1 MRLHGKIRP
10 GMGEDNP
17 IDGGRAATVL
27 FADVS
32 GSTKLYEAAG
42 DAIALE
48 TINRMIADMRR
59 ATEAAGGRVV
69 KTIGDEVMALFPSAP
84 AAAAAASQI
93 QMQADML
100 PIVAGMKLGVRIG
113 FHAGPVI
120 QRDNDVFGD
129 TVNMAARLVAQA
141 TKDQII
147 TSDETARHLGDSYKE
162 RLRGLYA
169 ITVKGKAD
177 DIGLCELMWR
187 FDGATTVILRPKGVA
202 AAKPKTVMIR
212 LKYRGKEIVR
222 RRDNDSVSLGRDES
236 SGMVIAEDKCSRHH
250 CTVERRGDHFV
261 LKDHSTNGTY
271 VTIGEEDE
279 VLLQRAEMPLRKR
292 GWISFGQTRIGQHE
306 SVEFF
311 CD

>member
-1 MRLHGKIRP
+1 
-10 GMGEDNP
+10 MGDEEAKE
-17 IDGGRAATVL
+17 GGRSATVL

-32 GSTKLYEAAG
+32 GSTKLYETAG

-48 TINRMIADMRR
+48 TINRMLGEMRR

-69 KTIGDEVMALFPSAP
+69 KTIGDEVMALFPTP
-84 AAAAAASQI
+84 EAAATAASQI
-93 QMQADML
+93 QLETDML
-100 PIVAGMKLGVRIG
+100 PLIGGMKLGVRIG
-113 FHAGPVI
+113 FHTGPVI

-129 TVNMAARLVAQA
+129 TVNTAARLVAQA
-141 TKDQII
+141 TKEQII
-147 TSDETARHLGDSYKE
+147 ISSDTANDLGEGYKD

-177 DIGLCELMWR
+177 DIGLYELMWR
-187 FDGATTVILRPKGVA
+187 YDGATTVIIRPKTE

-222 RRDNDSVSLGRDES
+222 RRDNDSVTLGRDET
-236 SGMVIAEDKCSRHH
+236 SGLVIAEDKCSRHH
-250 CTVERRGDHFV
+250 CTIERRGDKFV

-271 VTIGEEDE
+271 VSIGDEDE
-279 VLLQRAEMPLRKR
+279 VLLQRDEIALRKK
-292 GWISFGQTRIGQHE
+292 GWISFGQTRVGSHE

>member
-1 MRLHGKIRP
+1 
-10 GMGEDNP
+10 MGDEEVKEE
-17 IDGGRAATVL
+17 GAGRHATVL

-42 DAIALE
+42 DAVALE

-59 ATEAAGGRVV
+59 ATESAGGRVV
-69 KTIGDEVMALFPSAP
+69 KTIGDEVMALFPTPESA
-84 AAAAAASQI
+84 AVAASQI
-93 QMQADML
+93 QAQTDLL
-100 PIVAGMKLGVRIG
+100 PIVGGMKLGVRIG
-113 FHAGPVI
+113 FHSGPVI

-141 TKDQII
+141 TKEQII
-147 TSDETARHLGDSYKE
+147 TSAETAETLGESYKE

-169 ITVKGKAD
+169 ITVKGKAED
-177 DIGLCELMWR
+177 VALCELIWR
-187 FDGATTVILRPKGVA
+187 YDGATTVILRPKA
-202 AAKPKTVMIR
+202 APGAKPKTVMIR
-212 LKYRGKEIVR
+212 LKYRGKELVR
-222 RRDNDSVSLGRDES
+222 RRDNDSVTLGRDET
-236 SGMVIAEDKCSRHH
+236 SGLQIMEDKCSRHH
-250 CTVERRGDHFV
+250 CTIERRGDKFV

-279 VLLQRAEMPLRKR
+279 VLLQRDEVALRKK
-292 GWISFGQTRIGQHE
+292 GWISFGQTRIGSHE